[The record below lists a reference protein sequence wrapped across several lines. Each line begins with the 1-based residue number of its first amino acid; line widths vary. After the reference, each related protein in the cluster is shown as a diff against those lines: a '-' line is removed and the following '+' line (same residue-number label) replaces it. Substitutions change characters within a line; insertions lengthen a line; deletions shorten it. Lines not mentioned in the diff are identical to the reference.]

1 MAKITITLE
10 DHHDDSGKPTVS
22 LDMSGARVGPFGQTS
37 QTEALRISQMLF
49 GMAACEES
57 LGALPACRRQPSN
70 TTLH

>member
-10 DHHDDSGKPTVS
+10 DQRNESGKPTVS
-22 LDMSGARVGPFGQTS
+22 LDMSGARVGPFGQTL

-49 GMAACEES
+49 GMAACEER
-57 LGALPACRRQPSN
+57 LGGLPACRRQPNN